1 MFDDKVTK
9 HESFGAITANRVS
22 GQTYLFG
29 SEALHNGFIRIEIS
43 TADLRRSLN
52 EDRHYADRR
61 LVTID
66 MTYEQWA
73 RFVSSF
79 GIGMGT
85 PCTLV
90 QITNKQ
96 YEKCPEPEHFASKF
110 QTDLRRTMA
119 EATQHLEGLIAKLKE
134 SNLPGNKPLGKTE
147 QKVVLH
153 DIEMALMQI
162 KSNIPFLEQ
171 QFDEHMEHKVAAAL
185 VEIEGVVSHGLRQAG
200 LEKLRE
206 GMPDYN
212 HALSMNTA
220 AVPQLPEVVDAEMLC
235 PDCYQPLVQ
244 GRCATCSDRE

>member
-1 MFDDKVTK
+1 MSDLDDKITK

-29 SEALHNGFIRIEIS
+29 SEAQHNGFIRIEIS

-66 MTYEQWA
+66 MSYEQWA

-85 PCTLV
+85 PCTLK
-90 QITNKQ
+90 QILTKR
-96 YEKCPEPEHFASKF
+96 YEDCPEPEHFASKF
-110 QTDLRRTMA
+110 QDDLKRTMA
-119 EATQHLEGLIAKLKE
+119 EATSKLDGLVKRLAE

-147 QKVVLH
+147 QKTVLH

-162 KSNIPFLEQ
+162 KSNIPFLEE
-171 QFDEHMEHKVAAAL
+171 QFDEHMEKKVAAAL
-185 VEIEGVVSHGLRQAG
+185 VEVEGVVSHELRELG
-200 LEKLRE
+200 LERLRSS
-206 GMPDYN
+206 MPNYDR
-212 HALSMNTA
+212 ALSMSKA
-220 AVPQLPEVVDAEMLC
+220 DSPRLPEIIDAEIIILEEES
-235 PDCYQPLVQ
+235 PGDGTP
-244 GRCATCSDRE
+244 